1 MPAIDERV
9 ERLTSIPDEDVD
21 ELIKGF
27 EIDGAIKIL
36 KERQPDGLWTL
47 TAYFEVS
54 EEEAAALKSS
64 AAKR

>member
-9 ERLTSIPDEDVD
+9 ERLTGIPAEEVD

-36 KERQPDGLWTL
+36 KESDPDGTWTL

-54 EEEAAALKSS
+54 E
-64 AAKR
+64 